1 MKKSITILLAALLCA
16 CGFPIDKAEWTRAEE
31 ICAAQGGVSKVYQ
44 EATSAWRLSITCN
57 SGIEVSTTLKKGG
70 AQ

>member
-31 ICAAQGGVSKVYQ
+31 ICAAQGGVKR
-44 EATSAWRLSITCN
+44 AIR
-57 SGIEVSTTLKKGG
+57 LKKLHAFLG
-70 AQ
+70 ALIRGEVQL